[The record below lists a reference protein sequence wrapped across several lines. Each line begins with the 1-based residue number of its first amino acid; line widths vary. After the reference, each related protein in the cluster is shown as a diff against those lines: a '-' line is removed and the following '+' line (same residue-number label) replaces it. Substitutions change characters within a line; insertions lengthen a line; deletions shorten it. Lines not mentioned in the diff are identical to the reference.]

1 LAQEYELWIVYPN
14 LLDDSFSVYPWPL
27 DSLVMWQELAAHRAK
42 FANLDSVDI
51 YQSAAKALENLS
63 ILLHDRLHCF
73 ATPSSIDV
81 NVFALFH
88 IIMISIILHN
98 SASSN

>member
-1 LAQEYELWIVYPN
+1 MALEYELWIAYPN
-14 LLDDSFSVYPWPL
+14 LLNYSFSVYQLPL

-42 FANLDSVDI
+42 LANLDSVDI
-51 YQSAAKALENLS
+51 YQSAEKALENLS
-63 ILLHDRLHCF
+63 ILLHGLHYF
-73 ATPSSIDV
+73 ATPSSIGV
-81 NVFALFH
+81 NVFALVH